1 MSSPKSSVKMNV
13 IYQILYQVL
22 TLILPFITSP
32 YIARVIGADGLG
44 IYSFTYSIAYYFVL
58 FSMLGIA
65 NHGNR
70 VIARA
75 RENQQEMECAFSDL
89 LFVHVS
95 VSVICT
101 AAYIIYCL
109 FVKTDKVYAWIQLAY
124 VISGVLDISW
134 FYFGIE
140 QIKITVIRNAVIK
153 LLSVISLFAFVR
165 EPDDL
170 WIYCCI
176 LSFSALLGQVSLW
189 IPLRKYVKIRKP
201 DLHNAASYIKPLL
214 VMFIPTIAI
223 SLYKYMDKIMLGIM
237 CTKTQLGF
245 YENAEKINNI
255 PIAIIGSFGTVML
268 PKMSNLSA
276 KGDSKG
282 TSRYMKLSMQYIMCV
297 ALAMA
302 FGLFAVGQVFAPV
315 FWGDEFVIS
324 GKLIQYLSITIPV
337 IAFANII
344 RTQYLIP
351 NNKDKEYIISV
362 IAGAV
367 VNLICNV
374 VFIPMLDAVGACIG
388 TVAAEI
394 TVCGIQYFYV
404 RKALPMK
411 QYLKSFAV
419 FVPAGIVMFAVV
431 FFLGK
436 NSTVNISTLLLQV
449 LTGAAIYGIITVC
462 YLYVIKDETFM
473 NILSHLHLKKGKR

>member
-1 MSSPKSSVKMNV
+1 MNSTKSSVKMNV

-58 FSMLGIA
+58 FSMLGIT

-70 VIARA
+70 VIART
-75 RENQQEMECAFSDL
+75 RENQQEMESSFSDL
-89 LFVHVS
+89 LFIHVCM
-95 VSVICT
+95 SVICT

-109 FVKTDKVYAWIQLAY
+109 FVKTDKLYAWIQLAY
-124 VISGVLDISW
+124 VFSGILDISW

-140 QIKITVIRNAVIK
+140 QFKITVIRNAVIK

-165 EPDDL
+165 KPDDL

-176 LSFSALLGQVSLW
+176 LSFSSLLSQISLW
-189 IPLRKYVKIRKP
+189 ISLKKYVKIHKP
-201 DLHNAASYIKPLL
+201 DFQKAMSYIKPLL

-282 TSRYMKLSMQYIMCV
+282 TNRYMKLSMQYIMCV
-297 ALAMA
+297 ALALA
-302 FGLFAVGQVFAPV
+302 FGLSAVGQVFAPV
-315 FWGDEFVIS
+315 FWGEEFVVS
-324 GKLIQYLSITIPV
+324 GTLIQYLSITIPV

-367 VNLICNV
+367 VNLICNA
-374 VFIPMLDAVGACIG
+374 VFIPILDAVGACIG

-394 TVCGIQYFYV
+394 TVCCIQCFYV
-404 RKALPMK
+404 RKALPIK
-411 QYLKSFAV
+411 QYLRSFAI
-419 FVPAGIVMFAVV
+419 FVPTGIIMFTAV
-431 FFLGK
+431 FFLGR
-436 NSTVNISTLLLQV
+436 NGTVSIHTLLLQILV
-449 LTGAAIYGIITVC
+449 GATIYGIITVC
-462 YLYVIKDETFM
+462 YLYMIKDETFI
-473 NILSHLHLKKGKR
+473 NILSHLHLKKG